1 MSLDMGLCCIS
12 YIANSY
18 NNKPLRMA
26 TEQGFLNW
34 DNYPVL
40 LSSSEIQS
48 MNFPYIVQILSN
60 SLQSHSQ
67 IISLQSNQI
76 CPLISIL
83 NEKHLE
89 VLSKYFDELKI
100 ACEKDAKK
108 IAGLERRYKKIK
120 YSIPLATGLISA
132 GMLPKSPN
140 QNNSSYIKLAA
151 VFTIGTV
158 AGYFLGSHI
167 LQTYL
172 RREGSTHRIECLL
185 KIDRE
190 EKVRLEA
197 MKQDILSESERLESE
212 LKELEEEGE
221 TDIQKKEYAQQLS
234 QLRTLFFPSDKALEN
249 T

>member
-1 MSLDMGLCCIS
+1 MV
-12 YIANSY
+12 A
-18 NNKPLRMA
+18 
-26 TEQGFLNW
+26 EQGFLNW

-60 SLQSHSQ
+60 SPQSQ

-83 NEKHLE
+83 NEKHLK
-89 VLSKYFDELKI
+89 VLSKYFDELKV

-108 IAGLERRYKKIK
+108 IADLERKYKKIK
-120 YSIPLATGLISA
+120 YSIPLATGLVST
-132 GMLPKSPN
+132 GMVAKSPS
-140 QNNSSYIKLAA
+140 QHESSYIKIAGVFA
-151 VFTIGTV
+151 VTAV
-158 AGYFLGSHI
+158 AGYFVGSRV
-167 LQTYL
+167 LTTLL

-185 KIDRE
+185 KIDKD
-190 EKVRLEA
+190 EKERLET
-197 MKQDILSESERLESE
+197 MKQEILSESQKLENE
-212 LKELEEEGE
+212 LKELEDEGE

-234 QLRTLFFPSDKALEN
+234 QLRTLLFPSDKALEN